1 MQKRDIH
8 IILLSF
14 IIVLSIG
21 VITNF
26 SDDFGIT
33 GKGVLTPTTPGHID
47 AVPYSPTDNSILYI
61 KDVTFKWNVYGDK
74 IQEEYK
80 LIVDDNLAFNSPE
93 NYYGLGDKKER
104 TIIFRNDG
112 RYFWRVRSRNSDG
125 WGEWS
130 KIREFTLSSSR
141 VMCDDGTKAYTCS
154 KTKPLYCNV
163 LKLINDCKQCGC
175 PNNGFCQADG
185 SCILAEVTEVNCVD
199 GTKAGECSLTKPLYC
214 NEDGYLTETSSICG
228 CLDGTYPDDDGIKCK
243 IKVEAPN
250 LVKRFSLLGFINRFF
265 GN

>member
-33 GKGVLTPTTPGHID
+33 GKGVLTTQGNIE
-47 AVPYSPTDNSILYI
+47 AIPYSPTDGSILYI
-61 KDVTFKWNVYGDK
+61 NEVTLKWNVYGDE

-93 NYYGLGDKKER
+93 SYFGLGDKKEK
-104 TIIFRNDG
+104 TIILKNDG
-112 RYFWRVRSRNSDG
+112 RYFWRVRSRENDG
-125 WGEWS
+125 WGKWS
-130 KIREFTLSSSR
+130 EIREFVLSSSR
-141 VMCDDGTKAYTCS
+141 SLCNDGTEAYTCS

-163 LKLINDCKQCGC
+163 LKLVNDCSQCGC
-175 PNNGFCQADG
+175 PNNGFCQGDG
-185 SCILAEVTEVNCVD
+185 SCILARVTEVNCRD
-199 GTKAGECSLTKPLYC
+199 GTKAGECSLTRPLYC
-214 NEDGYLTETSSICG
+214 NEDGSLIETSSICG
-228 CLDGTYPDDDGIKCK
+228 CPDGTYPDDAGVRCD
-243 IKVEAPN
+243 IKVEAPSIIKGFG
-250 LVKRFSLLGFINRFF
+250 LFRFLSKYF
-265 GN
+265 GG